1 MVSRSPLSRSSEWA
15 TVIRKTDLYPG
26 PPTLGVLPVTAFGS
40 WICCPT
46 LDPGGPSS
54 CSSDP
59 IFLPQSQQTNK
70 QQKIHLHGACGG
82 LRLALPMR
90 FNAPASPG
98 WGTEAGGRTWHCER
112 GAGTCSQTRALAPAS
127 LLSYHQSKCQAAL
140 RDCGADTGSRHLG
153 QELFQKLQI
162 RAPTW
167 ASYLRAFLPG
177 DSLPHGP
184 SLAGGLRGVSLAFQI
199 PRRGG
204 HLCRGGQCW
213 SPGPQACCRTP
224 FIKKP
229 F

>member
-1 MVSRSPLSRSSEWA
+1 MSGQQLSGKQTS
-15 TVIRKTDLYPG
+15 
-26 PPTLGVLPVTAFGS
+26 TLGPLPWVFCLS
-40 WICCPT
+40 QP
-46 LDPGGPSS
+46 LGPASVVPPLTQAVPVPAP
-54 CSSDP
+54 DP